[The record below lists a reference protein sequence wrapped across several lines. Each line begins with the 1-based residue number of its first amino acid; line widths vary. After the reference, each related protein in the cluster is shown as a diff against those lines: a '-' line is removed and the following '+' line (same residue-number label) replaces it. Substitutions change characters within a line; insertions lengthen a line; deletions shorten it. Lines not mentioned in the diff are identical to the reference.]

1 MAVGK
6 KVVEDAAQAAE
17 KVTKNAIKEA
27 GETASKAVAKE
38 GKASAQEVAEVI
50 NKIDKEASANM
61 YKNAINVEKDFELPK
76 FTFEKNVESAI
87 NGAERVG
94 KEKDYKRFLHV
105 PAIEDIADPAI
116 AKEANDFANLYENSA
131 NPINVD
137 KGYAKGFGTVGFENI
152 KPGSAEEKRILNQGA
167 ASLNKKDGVKDF
179 YQKTTPN
186 SEYSGKVKS
195 PEQSSNLK
203 DQHKNTIS
211 KKDMTQKILNN
222 KFIKTAAGVG
232 VGIGIWNTVFGS
244 NKGQQSNA
252 QLYGQQQY

>member
-6 KVVEDAAQAAE
+6 KVVENAAQAAE

-38 GKASAQEVAEVI
+38 GKASAQEVADII
-50 NKIDKEASANM
+50 NKIDKEASAANM
-61 YKNAINVEKDFELPK
+61 YKNAINVAEDVEMPK
-76 FTFEKNVESAI
+76 FTSEKNIESAI

-116 AKEANDFANLYENSA
+116 AKEANDFANLYKDSA
-131 NPINVD
+131 TPISVY
-137 KGYAKGFGTVGFENI
+137 KGYAEGFGTVGFENI
-152 KPGSAEEKRILNQGA
+152 KPGSAEEKKILNQGA
-167 ASLNKKDGVKDF
+167 VRVNKKDAVKDF
-179 YQKTTPN
+179 YHKPTPN
-186 SEYSGKVKS
+186 KE
-195 PEQSSNLK
+195 
-203 DQHKNTIS
+203 DIA
-211 KKDMTQKILNN
+211 QKILNN
-222 KFIKTAAGVG
+222 KFIKTAVGAG

>member
-6 KVVEDAAQAAE
+6 KIVEDAAQAAE

-38 GKASAQEVAEVI
+38 GKASAQEVADII
-50 NKIDKEASANM
+50 NKIDKEAS
-61 YKNAINVEKDFELPK
+61 
-76 FTFEKNVESAI
+76 EKNIESAI

-94 KEKDYKRFLHV
+94 KEKDYKKFLHV
-105 PAIEDIADPAI
+105 PTIEDIADPAI

>member
-6 KVVEDAAQAAE
+6 KIVEDAAQAAE

-38 GKASAQEVAEVI
+38 GKASAQEVADII
-50 NKIDKEASANM
+50 NKIDKEAS
-61 YKNAINVEKDFELPK
+61 
-76 FTFEKNVESAI
+76 EKNIESAI

-94 KEKDYKRFLHV
+94 KEKDYKSFLHV
-105 PAIEDIADPAI
+105 PTIEDIADPAI

>member
-6 KVVEDAAQAAE
+6 KIVEDAAQAAE

-38 GKASAQEVAEVI
+38 GKASAQEVADII
-50 NKIDKEASANM
+50 NKIDKEAS
-61 YKNAINVEKDFELPK
+61 
-76 FTFEKNVESAI
+76 EKNIESAI

-94 KEKDYKRFLHV
+94 KEKDYKKFLHV
-105 PAIEDIADPAI
+105 PTIEDIADPAI

-222 KFIKTAAGVG
+222 KFVKTAAGVG

>member
-38 GKASAQEVAEVI
+38 GKASAQEIADVI
-50 NKIDKEASANM
+50 NKIEKEASANM

-137 KGYAKGFGTVGFENI
+137 KGHGKGFGTVGFENI
-152 KPGSAEEKRILNQGA
+152 KPGSAEEKKILNQGA
-167 ASLNKKDGVKDF
+167 VRVNKKDAVKDF
-179 YQKTTPN
+179 YHKPTPN
-186 SEYSGKVKS
+186 KE
-195 PEQSSNLK
+195 
-203 DQHKNTIS
+203 DIA
-211 KKDMTQKILNN
+211 QKILNN
-222 KFIKTAAGVG
+222 KFIKTAVGAG